1 MHKIFHKTA
10 ILILLVFLFELVP
23 INLIKAATN
32 ERIIHTQDQ
41 ITLGSEYDTM
51 ILNATIEYSEYSDND
66 EFIAALTEYF
76 AGDTKSAKD
85 KLEQL
90 SITSKNPALFC
101 TLRLIEL
108 NKKSGKIDYVKAYAF
123 EKKRDAF
130 KDGKPYADI
139 FPIIEHYASTENEI
153 AILLLSHMYYEGL
166 GVDKNYEASLNLDK
180 KLAEQGDAIAQ
191 DNLGDMYRDGYGV
204 EQDYKHAVKWYRK
217 SAEQEYAIAQN
228 NLGVMYENGY
238 GVEQYYKQAVE
249 WYFKAA
255 IQGCKDAKKA
265 LKRLKLLGY

>member
-180 KLAEQGDAIAQ
+180 KLAEQGNI
-191 DNLGDMYRDGYGV
+191 
-204 EQDYKHAVKWYRK
+204 
-217 SAEQEYAIAQN
+217 IAQN
-228 NLGVMYENGY
+228 SLEFNYYY
-238 GVEQYYKQAVE
+238 GKGTEKDPKQAVE